1 MIKKLCSIFCMSLA
15 LVSCLDNADSQYTPH
30 ISTSVFTCN
39 TTDTLLVRPDINGYR
54 LDTVSLG
61 DTVRFVVEFNALS
74 NNLLTARIAWDS
86 LCTKLTIGKL
96 DSITNVLLPS
106 SEPDAGVF
114 NLPTGYQAIVLPVE
128 FVAIKA
134 GSPTLVFTAESD
146 SKYSPAEVKLKTPIK

>member
-1 MIKKLCSIFCMSLA
+1 MSLA

-86 LCTKLTIGKL
+86 LSTKLTIGKL

-134 GSPTLVFTAESD
+134 GLPTLVFTAESD